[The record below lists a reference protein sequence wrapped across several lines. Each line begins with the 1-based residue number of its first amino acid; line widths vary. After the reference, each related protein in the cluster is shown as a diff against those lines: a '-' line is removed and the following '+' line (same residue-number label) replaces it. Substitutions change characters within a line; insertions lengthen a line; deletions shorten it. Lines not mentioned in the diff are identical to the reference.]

1 MCTSFVELLIYKM
14 LKLWWFDIMQV
25 GAGMG

>member
-1 MCTSFVELLIYKM
+1 MCTSFAELLIYKM
-14 LKLWWFDIMQV
+14 LKLWWFDIMHV